1 MFNQVNYFHFVEV
14 EITTGFIR
22 NALGRVKKKRKKER
36 KSLAGCIVF

>member
-14 EITTGFIR
+14 EITTVFII
-22 NALGRVKKKRKKER
+22 NAIRRVKKKKKKER